1 MIIKKLMTILIIKS
15 KINFKNKNLQIM
27 MIISKI
33 VNIFLKQDKKK

>member
-33 VNIFLKQDKKK
+33 VYIFLKQDKKK

>member
-1 MIIKKLMTILIIKS
+1 MIIIKLMTILIIKS

-33 VNIFLKQDKKK
+33 VYIFLKQDKKK